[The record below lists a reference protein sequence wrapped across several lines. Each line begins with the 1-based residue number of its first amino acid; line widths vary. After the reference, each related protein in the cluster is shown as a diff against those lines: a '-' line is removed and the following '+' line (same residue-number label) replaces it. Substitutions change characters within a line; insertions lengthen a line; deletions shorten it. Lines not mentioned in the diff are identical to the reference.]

1 MSRLLAS
8 LGNPEKSLP
17 CVVHVAGTNGKGSFL
32 AFMKAICEAA
42 GYRVHSYTS
51 PHLVRFA
58 ERISVA
64 GRLLSDQELVK
75 VLEECEAANQGAPI
89 TFFEVT
95 TAAAFLAFSRTRADV
110 TLIETGLGGR
120 FDATNVFARPALT
133 AITPISMDHMRF
145 LGNTLEK
152 IAFEK
157 AGILKADTPAIIAP
171 QQAVAT
177 AVLRDRAD
185 QVGAS
190 LVSHGPD
197 WQVEATA
204 DGFSLRDGDETLTL
218 PPPSLF
224 GPHQIIN
231 AGLAAVCARRLPN
244 LPVSKEALAQGLA
257 ATARWPG
264 RLQKLEN
271 GPLAALLAPGWELWL
286 DGGHNAA
293 AAEILAE
300 VASSWNDKPLDLI
313 FGALSAREPAD
324 FLRILTPYTRHL
336 HGVAIPGEETT
347 LAADSVVKAAKSV
360 GMAATEAASV
370 PEALTAIE
378 KKAQGPGR
386 ILICG
391 SLYLA
396 GAVLAQNE
404 TPP

>member
-1 MSRLLAS
+1 LAA

-32 AFMKAICEAA
+32 AFLKAICEAA

-64 GRLLSDQELVK
+64 GRLLEDGELVN
-75 VLEECEAANQGAPI
+75 VLEDCEAANQGEPI

-95 TAAAFLAFSRTRADV
+95 TAAAFLAFSRARADV

-120 FDATNVFARPALT
+120 FDATNVFAQPALT

-145 LGNTLEK
+145 LGDTLKK

-157 AGILKADTPAIIAP
+157 AGILKKDTPAFIAP
-171 QQAVAT
+171 QDAIASAV
-177 AVLRDRAD
+177 VQKRAK
-185 QVGAS
+185 QVGAPLLS
-190 LVSHGPD
+190 FGAE
-197 WQVEATA
+197 WQAEATV
-204 DGFSLRDGDETLTL
+204 DGLSLRDGEETLSL
-218 PPPSLF
+218 PPPNLF

-231 AGLAAVCARRLPN
+231 AGLAAVCARHLPN
-244 LPVSKEALAQGLA
+244 LSISTEALAQGLK
-257 ATARWPG
+257 TARWPG

-271 GPLAALLAPGWELWL
+271 GPLAALLTPGWELWL

-293 AAEILAE
+293 AAKTLAQ
-300 VASSWNDKPLDLI
+300 VASSWKDRPLYLI
-313 FGALSAREPAD
+313 FGALSARDPAD
-324 FLRILTPYTRHL
+324 FLRILAPYTRHL
-336 HGVAIPGEETT
+336 QGVAIPGEETT
-347 LAADSVVKAAKSV
+347 LDAETAVAAAKSAGIAASKADSVSAALKAIAV
-360 GMAATEAASV
+360 ETQE
-370 PEALTAIE
+370 
-378 KKAQGPGR
+378 PGR

-396 GAVLAQNE
+396 GAVLAQNK